1 MGGRLG
7 AMVMAALTA
16 LNIALTP
23 VSANLG
29 DLYQFVSDPLELVYT
44 YPEEQLDSYFDQ
56 SVIYISDGPTYIDGV
71 PYGEVWL
78 SNKAAEKFRV
88 NAFDFKTAYDIASHS
103 NGTFASGVGYL
114 SDVPLF
120 DIGDGH
126 PRSQILSF
134 NTGAQSAS
142 LGDYVFSS
150 SFNSGNAFYKVRC
163 VGPGIDFV
171 YGDNFQVGTVTRFGF
186 YATDSLLTHVYFS
199 KFNSSGS
206 FVGRAGP
213 DLASQ
218 FYSSP
223 FDFDYVAGEI
233 PADTVMSDDEG
244 LKMLIPW
251 DDVDHNLRDWV
262 EDHPDVVS
270 PAGGGSGVTIDMSLP
285 DVKLDIESLIDD
297 IIMPLIPVM
306 PDISIGTMPVD
317 PGPVDP
323 TTIANTPW
331 VTLDNRLSQII
342 SNLAPISLIKNGI
355 DIINTQLPNVISNI
369 QSIGSN
375 ISSAISSAASS
386 LISSISSLGDRI
398 LEDIEQGPIRVFN
411 KALDLLKS
419 IFSPALFLVKNAI
432 GIWHYVVEWIS
443 GISAPFSFFLGC
455 YQAVGTVFMMPIYA
469 CIAGYIVIAVYR
481 RFGR

>member
-103 NGTFASGVGYL
+103 NGTFASGVGYV
-114 SDVPLF
+114 SDAPLF
-120 DIGDGH
+120 DIGDGA
-126 PRSQILSF
+126 PRSQIVSF
-134 NTGAQSAS
+134 SSAGQSAS
-142 LGDYVFSS
+142 IGDYTFTSYS
-150 SFNSGNAFYKVRC
+150 GGNSVYKVKC
-163 VGPGIDFV
+163 TGPGIDFS
-171 YGDNFQVGTVTRFGF
+171 YGDNIFNGTVSYFGLR
-186 YATDSLLTHVYFS
+186 ATDSTLSHVYLSRFG
-199 KFNSSGS
+199 SSGAFIARS
-206 FVGRAGP
+206 GP
-213 DLASQ
+213 NLASY

-317 PGPVDP
+317 PSPVDP

-375 ISSAISSAASS
+375 ISSAISSATSS
-386 LISSISSLGDRI
+386 VISSISSLGDRI

-419 IFSPALFLVKNAI
+419 IFSPALLLVKNAI